1 MLKSGERGA
10 KKNRFFTEGD
20 QMAKRNRKR
29 GGFRLNFDIEFSLCI
44 YQIKKRL
51 KMHLGLENGHY

>member
-1 MLKSGERGA
+1 
-10 KKNRFFTEGD
+10 
-20 QMAKRNRKR
+20 MAKRNRKR